1 MISEHTFSPREFG
14 AIAFFEGKEV
24 VDNPFCPLEIEHDDW
39 FEGYADEVS
48 FVSDVFDN
56 FFGAPMGSA

>member
-1 MISEHTFSPREFG
+1 LG

-24 VDNPFCPLEIEHDDW
+24 VDNPFCPLEIEHGDW

-56 FFGAPMGSA
+56 FFGAPIESA